1 MGGRG
6 GSMGGSHG
14 IGGGGAAAVA
24 PAVQVAP
31 QAAPVVQAVAPPA
44 PPKPKPKQTREQ
56 QLLAQVKGN
65 PAALMQMSDQDAAD
79 TVAAVEK
86 QAIATDGSQR
96 DCFVQRYMAE
106 IGWATNK
113 PELLT
118 DAAYEKARKKAGEES
133 MYHADKNFGG
143 KTGKHYNQQLQTGST
158 AYYSEGY
165 SGAGTYWAH
174 NSAADSACYGR
185 YQVKAFLNRKAKLV
199 TTYTL
204 ANDARQ
210 LKRQKPKL
218 YAALIGAKR
227 GYGRN
232 EESLY
237 PILAAARGCNVIV
250 RDTFSPQVSR
260 SAGQYIVTLDR
271 GALTMS
277 KKTVAGAT
285 TYMNNW

>member
-14 IGGGGAAAVA
+14 MGGGGAAAVA

-133 MYHADKNFGG
+133 MYHADRF
-143 KTGKHYNQQLQTGST
+143 
-158 AYYSEGY
+158 
-165 SGAGTYWAH
+165 
-174 NSAADSACYGR
+174 YG
-185 YQVKAFLNRKAKLV
+185 
-199 TTYTL
+199 
-204 ANDARQ
+204 
-210 LKRQKPKL
+210 
-218 YAALIGAKR
+218 
-227 GYGRN
+227 
-232 EESLY
+232 
-237 PILAAARGCNVIV
+237 IL
-250 RDTFSPQVSR
+250 F
-260 SAGQYIVTLDR
+260 
-271 GALTMS
+271 
-277 KKTVAGAT
+277 
-285 TYMNNW
+285 